1 MSSCQHCPRER
12 LLKQL
17 SLDFFAEKG
26 LIMMLLK
33 VGGNDW
39 WTVITVMQSVINKKY
54 FPEWHVYF
62 SCWKIV
68 SEKVCVAVTH
78 CYISIL
84 VLRRNNLPF
93 FKCDYL
99 HPLSLGLQY
108 GQQGEQCS
116 LIQTAEN
123 VRFALLPSS
132 SWPCLFE
139 FILEKVKFKWFKIKE

>member
-17 SLDFFAEKG
+17 SLDFFAKKG

-93 FKCDYL
+93 LKCDYL
-99 HPLSLGLQY
+99 PSSKSRFAVWTAGWTVQSDTNCRECQVCITPQQLMTLSLWIHL
-108 GQQGEQCS
+108 GES
-116 LIQTAEN
+116 
-123 VRFALLPSS
+123 
-132 SWPCLFE
+132 
-139 FILEKVKFKWFKIKE
+139 KVQVV